1 MSKRGKGRRNRD
13 DSDEDDSSNPA
24 VSGMLAALEREEPPK
39 KAGGKKEPAQPSKD
53 KAGGKGKKKGRDDDA
68 EDDRLAD
75 KMAALM
81 GEDSEDEEEAASK
94 TNRKGNK
101 KEPAQPCKDKVG
113 GKGKKKG
120 RDVDDDAED
129 DRLTHPIVS
138 DVELSAKK
146 DKSGKKE
153 RKVDLIYN
161 EGEDSNGASSHPSD
175 SIAGKQ
181 VPQTIIPS
189 DTPGVQDSSNTTSED
204 QSLDLKPTS
213 VSSAPSKMQSENA
226 SNISTP
232 STTAESGSKG
242 KGVPEKKTKLQLK
255 LEALAKEKE
264 RLDKERAVKE
274 AERLEQERQEKLR
287 LEQERQE
294 LEAAKRREEEARLAA
309 AAEEAE
315 EETEA
320 PESEADQSEPATNA
334 EESDVVPATMFGDE
348 VVKEYG
354 DVSQQPSE
362 LELKQMSGK
371 KLSNKDKRRLA
382 KEQEA
387 KEREAE
393 YNRAALKASME
404 GAQFAVSQSIVDEN
418 DPQWQNALDII
429 IPSVTISAHNKEL
442 LNNSELNIVHGRR
455 YGLVGPN
462 GAGKSTL
469 LKMIAA
475 KELKIPPRVDVL
487 YVEQEVIA
495 DDTPA
500 VDAVLKAD
508 KERWNLIQEE
518 KKLLKELEKGPD
530 ESKDVR
536 LGEIYEQLAQ
546 IGGSAAESRA
556 RRILYGLGFD
566 GEMQE
571 RATRFFSGGWRM
583 RISLARALFMEP
595 TLLMLDEPTNHLD
608 LNAGNS

>member
-1 MSKRGKGRRNRD
+1 MSKRGKGRRGRE
-13 DSDEDDSSNPA
+13 DSDEESDA
-24 VSGMLAALEREEPPK
+24 VTGMLAALEVDEGGKR
-39 KAGGKKEPAQPSKD
+39 GKKEAGK
-53 KAGGKGKKKGRDDDA
+53 GGKGKKRGGK
-68 EDDRLAD
+68 EV
-75 KMAALM
+75 
-81 GEDSEDEEEAASK
+81 EEVEEEAAERMAAQMAEGDRSGDISAVASDSLSENRSNGHMASHSAETSIDSTDGHTSTHQMQETSSFPRAIK
-94 TNRKGNK
+94 T
-101 KEPAQPCKDKVG
+101 AQAIETPTEEVPVT
-113 GKGKKKG
+113 KGK
-120 RDVDDDAED
+120 
-129 DRLTHPIVS
+129 
-138 DVELSAKK
+138 
-146 DKSGKKE
+146 
-153 RKVDLIYN
+153 
-161 EGEDSNGASSHPSD
+161 
-175 SIAGKQ
+175 
-181 VPQTIIPS
+181 
-189 DTPGVQDSSNTTSED
+189 
-204 QSLDLKPTS
+204 
-213 VSSAPSKMQSENA
+213 
-226 SNISTP
+226 
-232 STTAESGSKG
+232 TA
-242 KGVPEKKTKLQLK
+242 PEKKTKLQLK

-274 AERLEQERQEKLR
+274 AEQMEQEKRLEQERQQQLK
-287 LEQERQE
+287 LEQEK
-294 LEAAKRREEEARLAA
+294 LEREKAERDAAEKIAEEAREA
-309 AAEEAE
+309 AAEESQNSQQESVDSAV
-315 EETEA
+315 
-320 PESEADQSEPATNA
+320 PED
-334 EESDVVPATMFGDE
+334 SDVVPATMFGDE

-354 DVSQQPSE
+354 ETSQQPSE
-362 LELKQMSGK
+362 LEMKQLSGK

-404 GAQFAVSQSIVDEN
+404 GAQFAVSQSIINED

-469 LKMIAA
+469 LKMIAS

-508 KERWNLIQEE
+508 KERWSLIQEE
-518 KKLLKELEKGPD
+518 KQLLKELEKGPD

-608 LNAGNS
+608 LNAGIH